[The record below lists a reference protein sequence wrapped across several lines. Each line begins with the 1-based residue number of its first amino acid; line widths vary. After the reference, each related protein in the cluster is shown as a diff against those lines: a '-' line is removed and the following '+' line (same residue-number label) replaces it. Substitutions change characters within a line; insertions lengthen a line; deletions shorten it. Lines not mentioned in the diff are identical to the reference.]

1 MAAKA
6 TKAPKTGGV
15 GPGNPRSKADHAYAM
30 IRERILSGEP
40 KPGKRLVIEQLAR
53 ELDIS
58 AVPVREAIRRLE
70 AEGYITYTR
79 NIGAT
84 VGTIDLSRYPET
96 VEALAV
102 LEAAATALAM
112 PQLTPSDLAEARR
125 INDDMRRSV
134 ENLEPDRFTQMNHQ
148 FHETLYC
155 KCPNSHILDMV
166 NREWILLG
174 TTRRSAFSF
183 VPERAIGSVGEH
195 EKLIEL
201 IEAGRPAAQVE
212 AFARAHRMRTVR
224 YLLSRISD
232 DRADAHDA
240 VDHEVLA

>member
-1 MAAKA
+1 M
-6 TKAPKTGGV
+6 
-15 GPGNPRSKADHAYAM
+15 
-30 IRERILSGEP
+30 SGSCRASP
-40 KPGKRLVIEQLAR
+40 SPAKRLVIEQLAR

-112 PQLTPSDLAEARR
+112 PQLDARR
-125 INDDMRRSV
+125 PRRGRAASTTTCAQCRG
-134 ENLEPDRFTQMNHQ
+134 LEPDRFTQMNHQ

-195 EKLIEL
+195 EN
-201 IEAGRPAAQVE
+201 
-212 AFARAHRMRTVR
+212 
-224 YLLSRISD
+224 
-232 DRADAHDA
+232 
-240 VDHEVLA
+240 